1 MGEFEVNI
9 NKSGINSI
17 DAPEELNIENG
28 ENIVLKLVNNGMPLH
43 LTVSAVNGKKFTP
56 FLHENL
62 FLEDNLVLKIPVLSE
77 APEGSFKI
85 EIITGYGTV
94 RYGIIVNVKDRAIE
108 IPDEIEEI
116 PEPEDHTDLYMKA
129 GFMGLLGAGWLS
141 YISGLYAPGVVP
153 GIVSVILITA
163 AAYLGWQYR
172 P

>member
-17 DAPEELNIENG
+17 EAPEEVDIENG
-28 ENIVLKLVNNGMPLH
+28 ENIVLTLINNGMPLH
-43 LTVSAVNGKKFTP
+43 LTVSAVNGRKFTP

-62 FLEDNLVLKIPVLSE
+62 FLENKVVLKIPVLSD
-77 APEGSFKI
+77 APKGTFKI

-94 RYGIIVNVKDRAIE
+94 RYGIAINVKDRAIE
-108 IPDEIEEI
+108 IPEEIEEI

-129 GFMGLLGAGWLS
+129 GFTGLLGAGWAS
-141 YISGLYAPGVVP
+141 YILGLYLPGTVP
-153 GIVSVILITA
+153 GIISVILITA
-163 AAYLGWQYR
+163 AAYIGWQYR